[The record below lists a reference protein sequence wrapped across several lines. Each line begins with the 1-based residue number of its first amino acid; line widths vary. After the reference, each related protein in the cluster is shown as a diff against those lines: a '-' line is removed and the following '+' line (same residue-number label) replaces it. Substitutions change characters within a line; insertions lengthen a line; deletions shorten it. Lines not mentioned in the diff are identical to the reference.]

1 MGPVQRHKV
10 RVMKGEKRNEGKGMH
25 ANTIKVSGWR
35 RQWWTQGSK
44 RPRASGLQRQKSVL
58 NLRPMSAASH

>member
-1 MGPVQRHKV
+1 MGPVQWHKV
-10 RVMKGEKRNEGKGMH
+10 RVMKGEKRSKGKGTH

-35 RQWWTQGSK
+35 RQWWTQGCK
-44 RPRASGLQRQKSVL
+44 KPRDSGLWRQKSFL